1 VVDLPGLRQGRSG
14 GTGRAVA
21 LGGKGA
27 EQDGLWRGRCGGA
40 GASARRRR
48 GLTPCEWDEL
58 VRLIL
63 SSKLVPNLQ
72 RIFLFW
78 DGSILIDFQP
88 NTVKTRKAGALTPR
102 P

>member
-1 VVDLPGLRQGRSG
+1 
-14 GTGRAVA
+14 
-21 LGGKGA
+21 
-27 EQDGLWRGRCGGA
+27 
-40 GASARRRR
+40 
-48 GLTPCEWDEL
+48 LTPCEWDEL